1 MRDRIKSF
9 AREKV
14 DLPVGRHKI
23 VILDEVDSM
32 TEAAQQARMISLVC
46 CYVYSCQHVRL

>member
-1 MRDRIKSF
+1 MLFRSIDVVRERIKGF
-9 AREKV
+9 AKEKR

-32 TEAAQQARMISLVC
+32 TEAAQQVNPKP
-46 CYVYSCQHVRL
+46 